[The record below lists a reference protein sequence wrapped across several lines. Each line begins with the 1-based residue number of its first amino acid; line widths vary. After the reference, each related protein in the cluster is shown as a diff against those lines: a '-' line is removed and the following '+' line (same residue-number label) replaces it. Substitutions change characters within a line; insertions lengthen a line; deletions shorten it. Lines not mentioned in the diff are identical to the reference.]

1 MKKQRLFLPKNKT
14 GMNPPIS
21 ITVLEDD
28 FIFSQ
33 GIQKMISETDD
44 LQCEMAFNTV
54 TDFYKIFDTLSSNI
68 FWVDISL
75 PDGSGIDVIKTILKS
90 KPAALCLVC
99 SLHDD
104 DRHVF
109 EAMKAGAIGYLMKNT
124 SVSKMLESIYEL
136 LNGGSPMSPFIAR
149 KLITSFR
156 IKEDNKT
163 EVTNLLTLR
172 ELEVLQH
179 IAKGHLYKEVA
190 DSLGISIET
199 VKKHLR
205 NIYIKLQVQ
214 NRTEAVVKYLG
225 KS

>member
-1 MKKQRLFLPKNKT
+1 MDPK
-14 GMNPPIS
+14 IS

-28 FIFSQ
+28 YIFSQ
-33 GIQKMISETDD
+33 GIQKMISGTDD
-44 LQCEMAFNTV
+44 LQCEKAFSTV
-54 TDFYKIFDTLSSNI
+54 TDFYKNLHSLSSNI
-68 FWVDISL
+68 FWVDLSL

-90 KPAALCLVC
+90 KPSALCLVC

-109 EAMKAGAIGYLMKNT
+109 EAMKAGASGYLMKNT
-124 SVSKMLESIYEL
+124 SMDKMLESIYEL
-136 LNGGSPMSPFIAR
+136 ANGGSPMSPFIAR
-149 KLITSFR
+149 KLISSFR

-163 EVTNLLTLR
+163 EVINLLTLR

-205 NIYIKLQVQ
+205 SIYVKLQVQ
-214 NRTEAVVKYLG
+214 NRTEAVVKYLA
-225 KS
+225 